1 MLLWLRPLVR
11 QLPASELKVQVDRR
25 CARDPQPRGAAAA
38 RSEARMPMRARA
50 SITATQASPAR
61 HVDVALAG
69 GVGGCA
75 AVTVAAQNRH
85 KSTAGGMGDRPGD
98 AGLIR
103 GLHRAG
109 HDRAP
114 RPPALDVATR
124 ASQPR
129 CHRDEKSRDPDFS
142 RHAPNSRRGRLTE
155 SSTGVQVWGV
165 NYVWFSRYR
174 DFGRPRL
181 EFVLDL
187 Y

>member
-1 MLLWLRPLVR
+1 M
-11 QLPASELKVQVDRR
+11 
-25 CARDPQPRGAAAA
+25 
-38 RSEARMPMRARA
+38 
-50 SITATQASPAR
+50 
-61 HVDVALAG
+61 
-69 GVGGCA
+69 GCA
-75 AVTVAAQNRH
+75 APITTAHPDLPALDVAARPTNRGAIAA
-85 KSTAGGMGDRPGD
+85 KNLATSKFPGTRRMVGVNDRRGD

-129 CHRDEKSRDPDFS
+129 CHRDEKSRDPEFS
-142 RHAPNSRRGRLTE
+142 WHAPNSRRDRLTE
-155 SSTGVQVWGV
+155 RSTGVQVCYLTKIGA
-165 NYVWFSRYR
+165 SRYR

-181 EFVLDL
+181 ELVLEL